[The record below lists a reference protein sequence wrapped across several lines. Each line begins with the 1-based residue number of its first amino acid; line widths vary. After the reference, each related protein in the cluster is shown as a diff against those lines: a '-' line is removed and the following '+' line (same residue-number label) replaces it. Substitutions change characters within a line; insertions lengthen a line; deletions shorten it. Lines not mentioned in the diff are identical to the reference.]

1 MGNMVLGR
9 SGKAV
14 PKSNQLAESSPIS
27 LSLVLLLFF
36 ALVDSTSAQ
45 VDTTISQQESQS
57 VVLPCPV
64 NSEKCG
70 KLHSLNWFKGDAR
83 IAAMLLGDSNVTSVN
98 KEFDER

>member
-1 MGNMVLGR
+1 MHRYWALSYLSLVGLVLVRTSPKEMGNMVLGR

-45 VDTTISQQESQS
+45 V
-57 VVLPCPV
+57 
-64 NSEKCG
+64 
-70 KLHSLNWFKGDAR
+70 
-83 IAAMLLGDSNVTSVN
+83 
-98 KEFDER
+98 